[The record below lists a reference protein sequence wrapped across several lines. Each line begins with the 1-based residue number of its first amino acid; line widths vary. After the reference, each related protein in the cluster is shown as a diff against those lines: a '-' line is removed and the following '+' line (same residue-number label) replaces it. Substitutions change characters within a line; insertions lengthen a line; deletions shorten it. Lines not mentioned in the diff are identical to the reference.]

1 MSSLKLPAS
10 GHYLLFLLLLS
21 CMLLIVNFIRK
32 GYQARRRMIVARD
45 HGLPLLPGWSY
56 FWGSLKTIGEIAAS
70 LPENVHGHVLPAAF
84 RKKFPDL
91 PPIFA
96 VDLWPISDQTI
107 MCTSPEACD
116 QITQERSLSKH
127 KTLGLYLR
135 PLMGLNNIITMEGHE
150 WKFWR
155 GIFNPGFRLTHLT
168 TLVPGI
174 VQDALAF
181 CSVLEQHAK
190 AGDLFQ
196 MEDATA
202 RCTMDIIGRVI
213 L

>member
-1 MSSLKLPAS
+1 M
-10 GHYLLFLLLLS
+10 LF
-21 CMLLIVNFIRK
+21 IVNFIRK

-45 HGLPLLPGWSY
+45 RGLTLLPGWSH
-56 FWGSLKTIGEIAAS
+56 FWGSLKAIGEIAAT
-70 LPENVHGHVLPAAF
+70 LPEDVHGHVLPAAF
-84 RKKFPDL
+84 RKKFSDL
-91 PPIFA
+91 PSVFA
-96 VDLWPISDQTI
+96 VDLWPISDRTI

-116 QITQERSLSKH
+116 QITQERSLPKH
-127 KTLGLYLR
+127 QSLALYLR
-135 PLMGLNNIITMEGHE
+135 PLMGSNNIITMEGHE

-155 GIFNPGFRLTHLT
+155 GIFNPGFSLAHLT

-196 MEDATA
+196 MEEVIL
-202 RCTMDIIGRVI
+202 RCTLDIIGRVI